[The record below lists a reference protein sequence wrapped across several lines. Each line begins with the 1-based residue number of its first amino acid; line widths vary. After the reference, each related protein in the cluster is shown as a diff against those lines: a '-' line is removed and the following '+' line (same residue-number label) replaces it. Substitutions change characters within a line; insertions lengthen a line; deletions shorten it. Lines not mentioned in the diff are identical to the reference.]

1 MSAFR
6 SACRWIHRELGYFAV
21 GLTLVYAVSGIA
33 VNHAHHWDAN
43 YSRTLDQLRIE
54 PPGTGPTA
62 EIAPVV
68 LQRLALTDS
77 VKNVWRA
84 GETALTVFLEG
95 RQYDVDLVSGAVV
108 RHGFAKRPV
117 LWDVN
122 FMHLNS
128 GKAPWTGIA
137 DVYAGVLILLALSGI
152 FLVKG
157 SRGLA
162 GRGGVLMALG
172 VLLPL
177 LYGFVIRGRG

>member
-1 MSAFR
+1 MSTFR
-6 SACRWIHRELGYFAV
+6 GVCRWLHRELGFFAV

-43 YSRTLDQLRIE
+43 YSRTLEPLSIE

-62 EIAPVV
+62 DITPVV
-68 LQRLALTDS
+68 LARLALTEP

-84 GETALTVFLEG
+84 SETELKVFLEG
-95 RQYDVDLVSGAVV
+95 WQYDVDLVGGTVL
-108 RHGFAKRPV
+108 RHGFAKRPL

-137 DVYAGVLILLALSGI
+137 DAYAGVLIVLALTGI

-157 SRGLA
+157 SKGLA
-162 GRGGVLMALG
+162 GRGGLLMALG

-177 LYGFVIRGRG
+177 LYGFYIRGRG